1 METFPTATKGV
12 IISADNKVSYG
23 EFPLPEVGS
32 SDVLIKI
39 HSAAINPSD
48 VLYLAGVY
56 PAGKN
61 KPTTAGFEGSG
72 TVVAT
77 GESDAATQLL
87 NKNVC
92 FFASGVSSPGSWGE
106 FTVVNYSSCVVLPGD
121 LTLEEGATCLVNPLT
136 VQGFI
141 LESET

>member
-1 METFPTATKGV
+1 MESQPKSANGV
-12 IISADNKVSYG
+12 IISAKNQLSYG

-48 VLYLAGVY
+48 VMFTQGLY
-56 PAGKN
+56 PAGKD

-77 GESDAATQLL
+77 GDSEAAKVLL

-92 FFASGVSSPGSWGE
+92 FFASGKSAPGSWTE
-106 FTVVNYSSCVVLPGD
+106 FTVVSQASCVVLPGT

-136 VQGFI
+136 V
-141 LESET
+141 